1 MPKTIFYTAATL
13 NGFLADPD
21 DSLTWLLTVPQEDM
35 TGDIEAFT
43 SRIGVLVEGS
53 ATYEWTVR
61 EHDLLAHPARWQ
73 EFYGDR
79 PTYVFSS
86 RALPLVPDADVR
98 LVSGSV
104 RDRFDEIARAAGGRD
119 IWVVG
124 GGDLA
129 GQFADAG
136 LLDEIVVT
144 FAPATLVAGK
154 PMLPREIGHE
164 GLCLVRVR
172 QVGAF
177 AELTYRLSPAEPST
191 ERA

>member
-1 MPKTIFYTAATL
+1 MSKTIFYTAATL

-21 DSLTWLLTVPQEDM
+21 DSLTWLLTVPQEDVA
-35 TGDIEAFT
+35 GDIEAFT
-43 SRIGVLVEGS
+43 SRVGVLVEGS

-61 EHDLLAHPARWQ
+61 EHDLLTHPGRWQ

-86 RALPLVPDADVR
+86 RSLPRVPGADVR
-98 LVSGSV
+98 VVSGSV
-104 RDRFDEIARAAGGRD
+104 RDHFDEIARAAGDRD
-119 IWVVG
+119 VWVVG

-154 PMLPREIGHE
+154 PLLPRDIGHE
-164 GLCLVRVR
+164 RLRLVGVR
-172 QVGAF
+172 QIGAF
-177 AELTYRLSPAEPST
+177 AELTYRLSRAESST
-191 ERA
+191 E